1 MSDALII
8 GYGVQFD
15 AEGRV
20 LLLHRRADRPPWAD
34 CWWLPGDVTPLSEE
48 PDATVPR
55 VFAHLLRQEVA
66 IGFVE
71 TVFGEE
77 PLTGRHTVHNG
88 YLVTPRVALDPQ
100 PDDETNPFDAMQ
112 WFGREEALAELPS
125 EQAALLRAAIA
136 LDEQGVAPEPPADL
150 DALFG
155 EPPAQPAQPAQPVM
169 SAAET
174 RRPREQRRELGRQIL
189 AELAGDPDFTSLGAL
204 GDWLIE
210 HVWGEVWQTAQP
222 SRRDRSIAAVALC
235 AALRLPDALRF
246 NARIAEANGLS
257 REEIGEV
264 CLQLAADAGFPYA
277 NESLALLGQLWQL
290 ESGRFAPARSDA
302 PPADAPVGR
311 GELERASLAWAR
323 QEVWSRPQLTPR
335 ERAIVSLMALL
346 ALGPSGQTEAQLLHA
361 LRSGVS
367 AAELDGLMPLAAV
380 FAGVHRAQAGAEALA
395 RLVE

>member
-1 MSDALII
+1 MADALII

-34 CWWLPGDVTPLSEE
+34 RWWLPGDVTPLSEE

-55 VFAHLLRQEVA
+55 LFAHLLRQEVE

-77 PLTGRHTVHNG
+77 PQTGRHTVHNG
-88 YLVTPRVALDPQ
+88 YLVTLRGALDPQ

-136 LDEQGVAPEPPADL
+136 LDEQGGAPEPPADL

-155 EPPAQPAQPAQPVM
+155 EPPVQPAQTVAL
-169 SAAET
+169 AAET
-174 RRPREQRRELGRQIL
+174 RTPRARRRELGREIL
-189 AELAGDPDFTSLGAL
+189 AELAGDPDFAQLGAL
-204 GDWLIE
+204 GDWLVE
-210 HVWGEVWQTAQP
+210 HVWGEVWQTEQP
-222 SRRDRSIAAVALC
+222 SRRDRSIAALALC
-235 AALRLPDALRF
+235 AALRLHDALRF
-246 NARIAEANGLS
+246 NARIAEANGFS
-257 REEIGEV
+257 REAIGEV

-290 ESGRFAPARSDA
+290 ESGRFAPASSNV
-302 PPADAPVGR
+302 PPADAPAGH
-311 GELERASLAWAR
+311 GELERTSLAWAR
-323 QEVWSRPQLTPR
+323 QDVYSRPQLTPR
-335 ERAIVSLMALL
+335 ERAIVSLMAVL
-346 ALGPSGQTEAQLLHA
+346 ALGPSERIEAQLLQA
-361 LRSGVS
+361 LRGGVS
-367 AAELDGLMPLAAV
+367 APELDGLMPLAAV
-380 FAGVHRAQAGAEALA
+380 FAGVHRAQVGAEALA

>member
-1 MSDALII
+1 MADALII

-20 LLLHRRADRPPWAD
+20 LLLHRRADRPPWSD
-34 CWWLPGDVTPLSEE
+34 LWWLPGDITPLSEE

-55 VFAHLLRQEVA
+55 LFAHLLRQEVE

-77 PLTGRHTVHNG
+77 PQTGRHAVHNG
-88 YLVTPRVALDPQ
+88 YLVTLRGALDPQ
-100 PDDETNPFDAMQ
+100 PDDESNPFDAMQ
-112 WFGREEALAELPS
+112 WFGRDEALAELPS
-125 EQAALLRAAIA
+125 EQAALLRGAIA
-136 LDEQGVAPEPPADL
+136 LDEQGAAPEPPADL

-155 EPPAQPAQPAQPVM
+155 EPPAQPAQTVAP
-169 SAAET
+169 AAET
-174 RRPREQRRELGRQIL
+174 RQPRERRRELGREIL
-189 AELAGDPDFTSLGAL
+189 AEIAGDPDFAPLGAL

-210 HVWGEVWQTAQP
+210 HVWGEVWQTEQP

-235 AALRLPDALRF
+235 AALRLHDALRF
-246 NARIAEANGLS
+246 NARIAEANGLV
-257 REEIGEV
+257 REAIGEV

-290 ESGRFAPARSDA
+290 EFGRFAPAPFDA
-302 PPADAPVGR
+302 PPANAPVGG
-311 GELERASLAWAR
+311 GELERTSLAWAR
-323 QEVWSRPQLTPR
+323 GEVWSRPQLTPR
-335 ERAIVSLMALL
+335 ERAIVSLMAVL
-346 ALGPSGQTEAQLLHA
+346 ALGPSERIEAQLLEA
-361 LRSGVS
+361 LRGGVS
-367 AAELDGLMPLAAV
+367 AAELDGLMPLVAV

>member
-34 CWWLPGDVTPLSEE
+34 LWWLPGDVTPLSEE

-55 VFAHLLRQEVA
+55 LFAHLLRQEVA

-71 TVFGEE
+71 TIFGEE
-77 PLTGRHTVHNG
+77 PQSGRHTVHNG
-88 YLVTPRVALDPQ
+88 YLVTPRGALDPQ

-112 WFGREEALAELPS
+112 WFGRNEALAELPS

-155 EPPAQPAQPAQPVM
+155 EPPAETGQPAA

-174 RRPREQRRELGRQIL
+174 RRPRERRRELGRQIL
-189 AELAGDPDFTSLGAL
+189 AELAGDPDFASLGAL
-204 GDWLIE
+204 GDWLVE
-210 HVWGEVWQTAQP
+210 HVWGEVWQTEQP

-290 ESGRFAPARSDA
+290 ESGRFAPAPSDA
-302 PPADAPVGR
+302 PAGDATTGR
-311 GELERASLAWAR
+311 GELERTSLVWAR
-323 QEVWSRPQLTPR
+323 QEVYSRSQLTPR

-346 ALGPSGQTEAQLLHA
+346 ALGPSERIEAQLLHA
-361 LRSGVS
+361 LRSGVT

-380 FAGVHRAQAGAEALA
+380 FAGVHRAQVGAEALA

>member
-1 MSDALII
+1 MADALII

-20 LLLHRRADRPPWAD
+20 LLLHRRADRPPWANL
-34 CWWLPGDVTPLSEE
+34 WWLPGDVTPLSEE

-55 VFAHLLRQEVA
+55 LFAHLLRQEIE

-77 PLTGRHTVHNG
+77 PQTGRHTVHNG
-88 YLVTPRVALDPQ
+88 YLVTLRGALDPQ
-100 PDDETNPFDAMQ
+100 PDDESNPFDAMQ

-125 EQAALLRAAIA
+125 EQAALLRGAIA
-136 LDEQGVAPEPPADL
+136 LDEQGAAPVPPADL

-155 EPPAQPAQPAQPVM
+155 EPPTQPAQPV
-169 SAAET
+169 AEA
-174 RRPREQRRELGRQIL
+174 RLPRERRRELGRDIL
-189 AELAGDPDFTSLGAL
+189 AEIAGDPDFAQLGAL
-204 GDWLIE
+204 GDWLVE
-210 HVWGEVWQTAQP
+210 YVWGEVWQTDQP
-222 SRRDRSIAAVALC
+222 SRRDRSITAVALC
-235 AALRLPDALRF
+235 AALRLHDALRF

-290 ESGRFAPARSDA
+290 EFGRFAPAPSDA
-302 PPADAPVGR
+302 PAADAPVGG
-311 GELERASLAWAR
+311 GELGRTSLAWAR
-323 QEVWSRPQLTPR
+323 EEVWPRPQLTPR
-335 ERAIVSLMALL
+335 ERAIVSLMAVL
-346 ALGPSGQTEAQLLHA
+346 ALGPSERIEAQLLEA

-367 AAELDGLMPLAAV
+367 AAELDGLMPLVAV
-380 FAGVHRAQAGAEALA
+380 FAGVHRAEAGAEALA

>member
-1 MSDALII
+1 MADALII

-34 CWWLPGDVTPLSEE
+34 RWWLPGDVTPLSEE

-55 VFAHLLRQEVA
+55 LFAHLLRQEVE

-71 TVFGEE
+71 TIFGEE
-77 PLTGRHTVHNG
+77 PQTGRHTVHNG
-88 YLVTPRVALDPQ
+88 YLVTLRGALDPQ
-100 PDDETNPFDAMQ
+100 PDDESNPFDAMQ

-136 LDEQGVAPEPPADL
+136 LDEQGAAPEPPADL

-155 EPPAQPAQPAQPVM
+155 EPPAQPVQLAQP
-169 SAAET
+169 AAET
-174 RRPREQRRELGRQIL
+174 RRAREQRRELGREIL
-189 AELAGDPDFTSLGAL
+189 AEIAGDPDFAQLGAL
-204 GDWLIE
+204 GDWLVE
-210 HVWGEVWQTAQP
+210 HVWGEVWQTEQP
-222 SRRDRSIAAVALC
+222 SRRERSIAAVALC
-235 AALRLPDALRF
+235 AALRLHDALRF

-257 REEIGEV
+257 REAIGEV

-290 ESGRFAPARSDA
+290 ESGRFAPAPSNTPSVDA
-302 PPADAPVGR
+302 PAGR
-311 GELERASLAWAR
+311 GELERTSLAWAR
-323 QEVWSRPQLTPR
+323 QDVYSRPQLTPR
-335 ERAIVSLMALL
+335 ERAIVSLMAVL
-346 ALGPSGQTEAQLLHA
+346 ALGPSERIEAQLLQA

-367 AAELDGLMPLAAV
+367 AAELDGLMPLVAV

>member
-1 MSDALII
+1 MADALII

-34 CWWLPGDVTPLSEE
+34 LWWLPGDVTPLSEE

-55 VFAHLLRQEVA
+55 LFAHLLRQEVE

-77 PLTGRHTVHNG
+77 PQTGRHTVHNG
-88 YLVTPRVALDPQ
+88 YLVTLRGALDPQ
-100 PDDETNPFDAMQ
+100 PDDESNPFDAMQ

-125 EQAALLRAAIA
+125 EQAALLRGAIS
-136 LDEQGVAPEPPADL
+136 LDEQGAAPEPPTDL

-155 EPPAQPAQPAQPVM
+155 EPPAQPAQPGMP
-169 SAAET
+169 AAET
-174 RRPREQRRELGRQIL
+174 RLPRERRRELGRDIL
-189 AELAGDPDFTSLGAL
+189 AEIAGDPDFAQLGAL
-204 GDWLIE
+204 GDWLVE
-210 HVWGEVWQTAQP
+210 HVWGEVWQTDQP
-222 SRRDRSIAAVALC
+222 SRRERSIAAVALC
-235 AALRLPDALRF
+235 AALRLHDALRF
-246 NARIAEANGLS
+246 NARIAEANRLS
-257 REEIGEV
+257 REEIGDV

-290 ESGRFAPARSDA
+290 EFGRFAPAPSNA
-302 PPADAPVGR
+302 PAADAPVGG
-311 GELERASLAWAR
+311 GELERTSLAWTR
-323 QEVWSRPQLTPR
+323 EEVWSRPQLTPR
-335 ERAIVSLMALL
+335 ERAIVSLMAVL
-346 ALGPSGQTEAQLLHA
+346 ALGPSERIEAQLLQA
-361 LRSGVS
+361 LRGGVS
-367 AAELDGLMPLAAV
+367 AAELDGLMPLVAV

>member
-1 MSDALII
+1 MPDALII

-55 VFAHLLRQEVA
+55 LFAHLLRQEVA

-71 TVFGEE
+71 TIFGEE
-77 PLTGRHTVHNG
+77 PQSGRHTVHNG
-88 YLVTPRVALDPQ
+88 YLVTPRGALDPQ

-112 WFGREEALAELPS
+112 WFGRDEALAELPS
-125 EQAALLRAAIA
+125 EQAALLRAAVA

-155 EPPAQPAQPAQPVM
+155 EPPASPAQPAAP
-169 SAAET
+169 AAET
-174 RRPREQRRELGRQIL
+174 RRPRERRRELGRHIL
-189 AELAGDPDFTSLGAL
+189 AELAGDPDFASLGAL
-204 GDWLIE
+204 GDWLVE
-210 HVWGEVWQTAQP
+210 HVWGEVWQTEQT

-290 ESGRFAPARSDA
+290 ESGRFAPAPSDA
-302 PPADAPVGR
+302 LPGDAQVGR
-311 GELERASLAWAR
+311 GELERSSLVWAR
-323 QEVWSRPQLTPR
+323 QEVWSRPQLAPR

-346 ALGPSGQTEAQLLHA
+346 ALGPRERIEAQLLHA

-367 AAELDGLMPLAAV
+367 AAELDGLMPLVAV
-380 FAGVHRAQAGAEALA
+380 FAGVHRAQVGAEALA